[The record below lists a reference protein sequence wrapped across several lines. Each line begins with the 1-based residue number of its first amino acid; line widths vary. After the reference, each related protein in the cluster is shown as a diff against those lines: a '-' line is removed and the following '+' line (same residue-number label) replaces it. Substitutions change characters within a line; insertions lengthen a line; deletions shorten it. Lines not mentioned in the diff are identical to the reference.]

1 METPDQVGDLHLI
14 SKSRTGAVYTSFNAF
29 EFDHVWSQFQK
40 LGATSCNV
48 IPDGDTDSV
57 TFEVYYPDV
66 QNSQR
71 KHTRCQWALLGICS
85 ICHEGANRLND
96 GDDGQGE
103 GGSLPDAWHGSPGN
117 VRAWRPGSCEGKAKR

>member
-1 METPDQVGDLHLI
+1 MCRDKYSMETPDQVGDLHLI
-14 SKSRTGAVYTSFNAF
+14 SKSRTGAVYTTFNAF

-85 ICHEGANRLND
+85 LIISAIAIW
-96 GDDGQGE
+96 
-103 GGSLPDAWHGSPGN
+103 PDQDWETMG
-117 VRAWRPGSCEGKAKR
+117 